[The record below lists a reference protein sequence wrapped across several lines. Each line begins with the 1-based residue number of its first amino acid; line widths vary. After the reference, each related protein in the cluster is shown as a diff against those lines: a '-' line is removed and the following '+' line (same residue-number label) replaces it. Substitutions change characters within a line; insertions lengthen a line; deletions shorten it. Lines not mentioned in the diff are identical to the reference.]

1 VGQEMPKLN
10 KSGIQDSQASGN
22 KSSPA
27 QGEGEFEF
35 LLREIEKE
43 PIPERL
49 LDLALKLQ
57 RALAARREHPSS
69 EKDSQHQGR

>member
-1 VGQEMPKLN
+1 MGQEMPKLN

-43 PIPERL
+43 PVPERL

-57 RALAARREHPSS
+57 RALVAKRRETAQ
-69 EKDSQHQGR
+69 ENDSQHQGK

>member
-1 VGQEMPKLN
+1 MPKLN

-43 PIPERL
+43 PVPERL

-57 RALAARREHPSS
+57 RALVAKRRETAQ
-69 EKDSQHQGR
+69 ENDSQHQGK

>member
-1 VGQEMPKLN
+1 MPKLN

-27 QGEGEFEF
+27 QGEGEGEFEF

-43 PIPERL
+43 PVPERL

-57 RALAARREHPSS
+57 RALVAKRRETAQ
-69 EKDSQHQGR
+69 ENDSQHQGK